1 MAYRLQQSWWKETQ
15 MNISSIVAEALRAT
29 ESHKLHLR
37 RSCQHIAIRYAS
49 EHPTGMFS
57 TDQLRKVY
65 ETFGKSKKDSRW
77 RSSIMPELA
86 KAGIF
91 SQVGYSKS
99 NHPGRGSRPMMV
111 WKLTRN
117 IRIILRWLDEHPVQP
132 SEVAS
137 QSTLFEI

>member
-1 MAYRLQQSWWKETQ
+1 
-15 MNISSIVAEALRAT
+15 MNINSIVAEALRAT

-37 RSCQHIAIRYAS
+37 RACQHIAIRHAS
-49 EHPTGMFS
+49 EDADGLFT
-57 TDQLRKVY
+57 TDQLRKTY
-65 ETFGKSKKDSRW
+65 EA
-77 RSSIMPELA
+77 I
-86 KAGIF
+86 
-91 SQVGYSKS
+91 
-99 NHPGRGSRPMMV
+99 GRGSRPMMV